1 MPLLVQVSR
10 LVPCRQVSALPLAF
24 AGADD
29 GKSHSNNPSSGSRS
43 FASTRSLNPT
53 WFATNLV
60 LPLNGTAHGRKLADR
75 RDLGIAAPLVKS
87 YFDQIA
93 TVVAMVVATF

>member
-1 MPLLVQVSR
+1 MFSE
-10 LVPCRQVSALPLAF
+10 
-24 AGADD
+24 
-29 GKSHSNNPSSGSRS
+29 HSM
-43 FASTRSLNPT
+43 LNPT
-53 WFATNLV
+53 WFTTNLV

-93 TVVAMVVATF
+93 TVVAMVVAIF